1 MGLFDFF
8 KNEKR
13 EEPQTETLL
22 KKREED
28 FSSFHRVTEYIYK
41 KSGIADLEKRKLTT
55 TQLKQCAIK
64 HNIFTTDE
72 FLLELKKNTFF
83 YQEVLNIA
91 TVNETFFFREVKEL
105 EWLVEYVK
113 KEQRDMKILSLPC
126 SSGEEIYSILI
137 MLESAGV
144 ELNSVE
150 ITGYDI
156 NSNAISNA
164 KDAIYN
170 EHSLHKLE
178 PSLIAKYFSHIE
190 ADNYKLLP
198 NIKSHAKFSQKNIFD
213 LTNETTKYDIILSRN
228 MFIYFD
234 DEKRRVATDII
245 VNLLKNDAIFIKGHA
260 DHIYNHKELQ
270 MLQYGVYVKEMIESY
285 SF

>member
-190 ADNYKLLP
+190 ADKYKLLP

-213 LTNETTKYDIILSRN
+213 LTNETKKYDIILSRN